1 MVSQVA
7 KFKQINLHSCFS
19 LVFDHGLQFVFWLIL
34 NIPTM
39 MIDGNVC
46 LLEFVGEVEEDWHT
60 NLTFNV
66 PMLNV
71 AFVISLLNV
80 ENIHLH
86 IMTNFVSIDVE
97 VM

>member
-1 MVSQVA
+1 
-7 KFKQINLHSCFS
+7 
-19 LVFDHGLQFVFWLIL
+19 
-34 NIPTM
+34 M